1 VNPVNRIVIIGDG
14 YQAGKAFRT
23 AQRIHPKADLVWIS
37 DYDDQKY
44 SLPMISLLLK
54 SGAKMNEWSRIR
66 ARIKVEFERY
76 QQIINLLPQRV
87 KKIKIDLNESE
98 ISFLT
103 GMGKMSYSFDKVLVF
118 PAKTVEYH
126 DKLQDNHYVWPA
138 DSSVQFLVDN
148 WESIENPVV
157 AGSDLSLVQAMIQGG
172 RKCLWIRT
180 DTTFTPQIQ
189 YFLDQRLEQAG
200 VKILPALSENEFQ
213 EILKNAA
220 EELGKQPVFFCGH
233 VKTDYERLEGYGL
246 KDLDVSQDN
255 PELPGEKKVVL
266 IDGSGLDN
274 INALGFS
281 PESELAYSLN
291 MVEAA
296 LAGDEYINQGQ
307 SIMYWN
313 MGALS
318 AAKTGLNMAEARGK
332 GFTPEFALVHGAH
345 GIFAD
350 KPYALNM
357 IMDKPTKKILGLE
370 AVGEKALEW
379 ANLAAC
385 FSANSS
391 TVPEILTL
399 DIVWPDLVINPLT
412 RCARM
417 LENKTHPA
425 ILGITPDELKQSA
438 DDGAEFFLLDV
449 RKKEEFA
456 LGRIPGASNIPLN
469 QLKKRIMDIPRFT
482 PIVLYS
488 QCSGRAYEAARLLKN
503 MGARQ
508 LYVLDGGFGLYTL
521 DKDFSPL
528 SQSQTKVSKA
538 CPSC

>member
-1 VNPVNRIVIIGDG
+1 VNRIVIVGEG

-37 DYDDQKY
+37 DFEDQKY

-54 SGAKMNEWSRIR
+54 SGAKVSEWSRIK
-66 ARIKVEFERY
+66 ARIKVDFERY
-76 QQIINLLPQRV
+76 QQSINLAPQRV
-87 KKIKIDLNESE
+87 KKIKIDPKESE

-103 GMGKMSYSFDKVLVF
+103 GMGNISYSFDKVLVF
-118 PAKTVEYH
+118 PAKVVEYH
-126 DKLQDNHYVWPA
+126 DKLQDNHYVWPK
-138 DSSVQFLVDN
+138 DSCVQFLVDN

-157 AGSDLSLVQAMIQGG
+157 AGSDLSLVQAMVQGG
-172 RKCLWIRT
+172 KKCLWIRT
-180 DTTFTPQIQ
+180 GNTFTPQIQ
-189 YFLDQRLEQAG
+189 HFLDQRLEHAG
-200 VKILPALSENEFQ
+200 LKIMPALTENELQ

-220 EELGKQPVFFCGH
+220 DTGHVEQPVFFCGH
-233 VKTDYERLEGYGL
+233 LKTDYARLEGYGL
-246 KDLDVSQDN
+246 KDQDIKQDD

-266 IDGSGLDN
+266 IDGSGPDN
-274 INALGFS
+274 INNLGFS
-281 PESELAYSLN
+281 PESELAHSIN
-291 MVEAA
+291 MVDAA
-296 LAGDEYINQGQ
+296 LAGGEHSHRAL

-318 AAKTGLNMAEARGK
+318 AAKTGLDMVEARSR

-357 IMDKPTKKILGLE
+357 IMDKPTKKIIGLE
-370 AVGEKALEW
+370 AVGEKAHEW

-385 FSANSS
+385 FSVNSS
-391 TVPEILTL
+391 TVPEILTR

-417 LENKTHPA
+417 LENKTSPA

-469 QLKKRIMDIPRFT
+469 QLKKRIMEIPRFT

-488 QCSGRAYEAARLLKN
+488 ECSGRAYEAARLLKN
-503 MGARQ
+503 MGAKQ
-508 LYVLDGGFGLYTL
+508 LYVLDGGFGLYNL

-528 SQSQTKVSKA
+528 SQSQTGVSRA

>member
-1 VNPVNRIVIIGDG
+1 MERIVIIGDG

-76 QQIINLLPQRV
+76 QQSINLLPQRV

-126 DKLQDNHYVWPA
+126 DKLQDNHYVWPG

-157 AGSDLSLVQAMIQGG
+157 VGSDLSLVQAMIQGG

-296 LAGDEYINQGQ
+296 LAGGEYSNQGQ

-357 IMDKPTKKILGLE
+357 IMDKPSKKILGLE
-370 AVGEKALEW
+370 AVGEKAHEW

-391 TVPEILTL
+391 TVPEILTRN
-399 DIVWPDLVINPLT
+399 IVWPDLVINPLT
-412 RCARM
+412 RCLRM
-417 LENKTHPA
+417 LDNKAGPA

-528 SQSQTKVSKA
+528 SQSQTGVSKA